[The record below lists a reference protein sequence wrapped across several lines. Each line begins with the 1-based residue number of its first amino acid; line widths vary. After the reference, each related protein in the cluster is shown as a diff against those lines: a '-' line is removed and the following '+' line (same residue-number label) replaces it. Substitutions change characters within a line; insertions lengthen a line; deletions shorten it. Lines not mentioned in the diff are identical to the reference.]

1 MGEINRDPERLLSRL
16 QHEENKSKRGRL
28 KIFLG
33 AVAGVGKTYTMLYWA
48 QIFKQQNVDVVI
60 GVVDTHGRQE
70 TAALLEGLEVLPP
83 KVVEYKGISLNEFD
97 IDAAL
102 LRKPAVII
110 VDELAHTNAPGS
122 RHVKRWQDVQ
132 ELLEAGIDVFSALNI
147 QHVESLHDV
156 VAQIT
161 HVSVKERVPDSL
173 LEKADEIE
181 LIDLP
186 PEELL
191 QRLREGKVYIPEQAK
206 IAMQGFFRKGN
217 LIALRELALRY
228 TADRVV
234 VDMEAYRHAHDIQHP
249 WPATERILVCISPSI
264 LASRLVRAGKRM
276 AEALRAKW
284 TVLYVHAEQ
293 QITDPEKQ
301 KSAVAEMLR
310 LAEQLGAET
319 LELSGNNIPEEI
331 IKYATQS
338 NVSKIIIGKPARP
351 RWIEVLF
358 GSIVETVI
366 RLSGP
371 IDVYVI
377 TGDESST
384 LPTGVRTFERSSHN
398 SAYLYALIVVTA
410 CTCLAKLMQP
420 YFELS
425 NIVMVYLLGVVIVA
439 IRSGRGP
446 SILTSILSV
455 AAFDFFYVPPYL
467 NFAVSDTQY
476 LVTLAVMLVVALVIS
491 TLAVTIKQQAEGVR
505 VRELRTAALY
515 SLSRELSST
524 LDMGN
529 LIAIG
534 LRHIGIIFDSR
545 TAVFLASKHGKLV
558 VAVRGEGDHE
568 LFDPDIGIASWVHQ
582 NKRPAGLGTETLPGA
597 GQMYLPLLGAQ
608 KNVGVLVI
616 RPRQEDRFMSPEQ
629 LRLLETFANQ
639 MALACE
645 RALLSED
652 NEQAHLQVK
661 TEQLRSSLLSSVSHD
676 LRTPLATIAGAAS
689 SILEGTEALDMKSR
703 KEMVKEIYQESMRMN
718 RLVSNLLDMTKLQS
732 GTLKVTQELQPVDE
746 VIGAAL
752 SCLEEKLANFIV
764 KTHVPDDLPF
774 ILGDATL
781 LQQVVLNLV
790 ENATKYAPSGSEID
804 ISAEAE
810 PGLVTITV
818 GDRGPGIR
826 DELKQKIFE
835 KFFREDSKTAS
846 GAGLGLA
853 ICNGIIEAHGGR
865 IWVEDRPGG
874 GANFRFTLPAAT
886 APATKELEDEDSAE
900 SNFDGS

>member
-1 MGEINRDPERLLSRL
+1 MSDINRDPERLLSRL
-16 QHEENKSKRGRL
+16 QDDELKSKRGRF

-33 AVAGVGKTYTMLYWA
+33 YVAGVGKTYTMLYWA
-48 QIFKQQNVDVVI
+48 QILKQQKVDVVI
-60 GVVDTHGRQE
+60 GCVETHGRQE

-83 KVVEYKGISLNEFD
+83 KIIEYKGIQLTEFD

-102 LRKPAVII
+102 KRKPAVII

-132 ELLEAGIDVFSALNI
+132 ELLEARIDVFSALNI
-147 QHVESLHDV
+147 QHVESLNDV

-161 HVSVKERVPDSL
+161 NVPVKERVPDSF

-181 LIDLP
+181 LLDLP

-191 QRLREGKVYIPEQAK
+191 ERLREGKVYIPEQAK
-206 IAMQGFFRKGN
+206 MAMQGFFRKGN

-228 TADRVV
+228 TAERVV
-234 VDMEAYRHAHDIQHP
+234 VDMEAYRQAHDIQHP
-249 WPATERILVCISPSI
+249 WPATETILVCVSPNPI
-264 LASRLVRAGKRM
+264 AARLVRAGKRM

-293 QITDPEKQ
+293 QISNPEKQ
-301 KSAVAEMLR
+301 KISVAETLR

-319 LELSGNNIPEEI
+319 MELSGNNIPEEI
-331 IKYATQS
+331 MKFATQS
-338 NVSKIIIGKPARP
+338 NVSKIIIGKPARA
-351 RWIEVLF
+351 RWLELLF
-358 GSIVETVI
+358 GSIVDTVI

-371 IDVYVI
+371 VDVYVI
-377 TGDESST
+377 TGDEGHP
-384 LPTGVRTFERSSHN
+384 LPPGVRHFEKPSETAN
-398 SAYLYALIVVTA
+398 YVKAVLVVAA
-410 CTCLAKLMQP
+410 CTLLARLMLP

-425 NIVMVYLLGVVIVA
+425 NLVMMYLLGVVMVA
-439 IRSGRGP
+439 IRYGIGP
-446 SILTSILSV
+446 SIVASVLSV

-491 TLAVTIKQQAEGVR
+491 TLTVTIKHQAEAAR
-505 VRELRTAALY
+505 LRELRTAALY
-515 SLSRELSST
+515 SLSRELAST

-534 LRHIGIIFDSR
+534 LRHIGNVFDSR
-545 TAVFLASKHGKLV
+545 TAVFLANRERKLV
-558 VAVRGEGDHE
+558 VTVRGEGDHE
-568 LFDPDIGIASWVHQ
+568 LYDPDIGIATWVYQ
-582 NKRPAGLGTETLPGA
+582 NKHPAGLNTDTLPGA
-597 GQMYLPLLGAQ
+597 AQMYLPLVGAQ
-608 KNVGVLVI
+608 KNVGVLVV
-616 RPRQEDRFMSPEQ
+616 RPKQEDRFMSPEQ
-629 LRLLETFANQ
+629 VRLLETFANQ

-652 NEQAHLQVK
+652 SQHALLQVK

-676 LRTPLATIAGAAS
+676 LRTPLATISGAAS
-689 SILEGTEALDMKSR
+689 SILEGTEALNLESC
-703 KEMVKEIYQESMRMN
+703 KEMVKEIYQESMRLN

-732 GTLKVTQELQPVDE
+732 GTLQVVKEPQPVDE

-752 SCLEEKLANFIV
+752 SCMEEKLTNYRV
-764 KTHVPDDLPF
+764 ETHVPDDLPF

-781 LQQVVLNLV
+781 LQQVLLNLL
-790 ENATKYAPSGSEID
+790 ENASKYASIGSQID
-804 ISAEAE
+804 ISAEAGE
-810 PGLVTITV
+810 GMVTITV

-826 DELKQKIFE
+826 DEHKQKIFE
-835 KFFREDSKTAS
+835 KFFREDTKTAH

-853 ICNGIIEAHGGR
+853 ICNGIVEAHGGR

-874 GANFRFTLPAAT
+874 GANFKLTIPAQE
-886 APATKELEDEDSAE
+886 APKTID
-900 SNFDGS
+900 FDDPALVEHGTDDV